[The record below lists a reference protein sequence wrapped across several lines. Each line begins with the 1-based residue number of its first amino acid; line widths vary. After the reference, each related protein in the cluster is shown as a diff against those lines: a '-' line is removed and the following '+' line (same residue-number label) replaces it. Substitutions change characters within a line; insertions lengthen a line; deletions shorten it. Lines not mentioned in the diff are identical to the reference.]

1 MTEENNFIV
10 AIELG
15 SSKVTAIAGRKDH
28 DGKINVLAKVQ
39 KPASAFITK
48 GWIFNVDKMVQC
60 LTSIKE
66 SIEKTLSKTISQVY
80 VTYGGMGIHSV
91 PHSVK
96 RNFSEQNKIT
106 QDVIDSLMAENREAQ
121 DTSRDIISTVE
132 LEYKVGTQSL
142 LDPIGVV
149 SSTIQASYLNIMA
162 HPSVRTLIR
171 DCFAKAG
178 LPIVSSTLT
187 VPLLAETVLTD
198 SEKQAGCV
206 FVDFGCAT
214 TTVAVYRNNFL
225 RHFAV
230 LPLGGFNITRDIASL
245 QITDE
250 DAEELKLKYG
260 APTEQEEENAQP
272 ITLRDGRKIAFSQ
285 YGELVCARLNEIL
298 TNVAHQ
304 IELSGIPH
312 ESLLAGIVLTGGAS
326 ELKNMEKFLT
336 EATKF
341 EKIRIVR
348 QLKNSR
354 NGGSDFNSKGQYNA
368 VLAAIEAGNENCCGG
383 IIGEEP
389 GLFDAGQGG
398 TPGDKPA
405 VPSESEIKPSEED
418 VNPEDNS
425 GSDEDEPKKPSAF
438 VTGFKSIMRKLGSI
452 VQEDE

>member
-39 KPASAFITK
+39 KPSSAFITK

-66 SIEKTLSKTISQVY
+66 TLEKTLSKTISQVY

-91 PHSVK
+91 PYTVK

-106 QDVIDSLMAENREAQ
+106 KDVIDSLMVENRSAQ
-121 DTSRDIISTVE
+121 DQNRDIISIVE
-132 LEYKVGTQSL
+132 QEYKVGTQQL
-142 LDPIGVV
+142 LDPQGVV
-149 SSTIQASYLNIMA
+149 SSTIQASYLNIMG
-162 HPSVRTLIR
+162 HPSVRALIR

-178 LPIVSSTLT
+178 LPIVSGTLSSI
-187 VPLLAETVLTD
+187 LLAENMLSD

-214 TTVAVYRNNFL
+214 TSVAVYRNGLL
-225 RHFAV
+225 RHIAI

-250 DAEELKLKYG
+250 DAEDLKLKYG
-260 APTEQEEENAQP
+260 APTESEEENAQP
-272 ITLRDGRKIAFSQ
+272 IALRDGRKIAFSQ
-285 YGELVCARLNEIL
+285 YSELVCARLNEIL

-304 IELSGIPH
+304 IELSGIPR
-312 ESLLAGIVLTGGAS
+312 ESLLAGLVLTGGAS
-326 ELKNMEKFLT
+326 ELKNIEKYLT
-336 EATKF
+336 EYTKF
-341 EKIRIVR
+341 EKLRFVR

-354 NGGSDFNSKGQYNA
+354 NGGSDFNNKGQYNA
-368 VLAAIEAGNENCCGG
+368 VLAAIEAGSENCCGG

-389 GLFDAGQGG
+389 GLFDAGQQN
-398 TPGDKPA
+398 TSAEKPVEPA
-405 VPSESEIKPSEED
+405 EKPVEPVVTTD
-418 VNPEDNS
+418 VE
-425 GSDEDEPKKPSAF
+425 DEDEDDKPKKPSNF
-438 VTGFKSIMRKLGSI
+438 VKGLRNIWSRIGSI
-452 VQEDE
+452 VQED